1 LVLLFISLL
10 KGHAVFPTVYRDM
23 ENPKDYRRMVN
34 WTYVV
39 TTIVYFLV
47 AFCGYFMFGSKTMH
61 EVKWNVV

>member
-1 LVLLFISLL
+1 
-10 KGHAVFPTVYRDM
+10 M

-47 AFCGYFMFGSKTMH
+47 AYCGYFMFGSKTMH